1 MAAATFPY
9 TMRLILAALTLVI
22 LALQVAAT
30 PVKRDGDSPSGYLD
44 PSEGGGR
51 MLTVRS
57 SY

>member
-1 MAAATFPY
+1 
-9 TMRLILAALTLVI
+9 MRLILAALTLVI